1 MTDLKTGTVL
11 SGRPGSGAHRVVAL
25 CGPYLSG
32 KTSLLESLLY
42 ATGAIGRRGS
52 TRAGTSVGDGSQEAR
67 KRNMGT
73 EINIASAEYLGDHWT
88 FLDVPGSI
96 EFQHDSLAAL
106 AVCDAAVIVCEPSPE
121 RVIALSPLVKYIEDN
136 RIPHIFF
143 VNKIDSADGRVRDT
157 LAALQTVSSRKLVLR
172 QVPIRKPTSD
182 GGEETIGYVDLV
194 SERAYRYKSSGAS
207 DLIEMPA
214 EILPRESEARREML
228 ETLSEFD
235 DTLLEQLIE
244 DVAPEKSLIYR
255 DLHDEFGADQISPV
269 LIGAGD
275 RENGVRRLLKALRH
289 DTPFV
294 DETATRRALPSNGP
308 SSNSGAMAE
317 CFKVLHQA
325 HAGKLSLCRVWSGAL
340 SEGQSLGGVRIGS
353 LFRPFGQRL
362 DKANEVTAGEIVAL
376 AKVDALSAGQSIAA
390 AGIAPVDDF
399 PPAEPAVFALALT
412 AKNRNDEVKLT
423 GALQKITE
431 EDPSLSYEQR
441 SETHELL
448 IKGQGEMHLKV
459 AVEKLAGRYNVAVET
474 VPPRVAYRETI
485 QGGSQQHAR
494 YKRQTGGHG
503 QFADIKVE
511 VKPLARGSGFRFVD
525 KIVGGVV
532 PRNFIPAVEEG
543 LRDYLKEGPL
553 GQPVVDLE
561 VTLFDGQYHAVDSS
575 EMSFKMASRI
585 AMTEAM
591 PKCRPVLLEPILK
604 VTVAA
609 PSDSTSRIQRL
620 ISGRRGQLLGY
631 DARPGWPGW
640 DEVSALMPEAE
651 VADMIV
657 EIRSVTQGV
666 GTYRTEF
673 DHLQELVGRTADRIV
688 EETKKRAAA

>member
-1 MTDLKTGTVL
+1 MNDIKSETITG
-11 SGRPGSGAHRVVAL
+11 GRPGSGAHRVVAL

-32 KTSLLESLLY
+32 KTSLLESILY

-52 TRAGTSVGDGSQEAR
+52 TRAGTSIGDAAVEAR
-67 KRNMGT
+67 KRGMGT
-73 EINIASAEYLGDHWT
+73 EINVASVDYLGDQWS

-96 EFQHDSLAAL
+96 EFQHDAFAAL
-106 AVCDAAVIVCEPSPE
+106 AVCDAAVLVCEPSPE
-121 RVIALSPLVKYIEDN
+121 RVVALTPLLKYIEDHH
-136 RIPHIFF
+136 IPHIIF
-143 VNKIDSADGRVRDT
+143 VNKIDSAQVRVRDM
-157 LAALQTVSSRKLVLR
+157 LGALQGVSARKLVLR
-172 QVPIRKPTSD
+172 QVPIRRPTND
-182 GGEETIGYVDLV
+182 GGEETVGYVDLV
-194 SERAYRYKSSGAS
+194 SERAYRYKTSGAS

-214 EILPRESEARREML
+214 EVLPREADARREML

-244 DVAPEKSLIYR
+244 DIAPEKSLIYR
-255 DLHDEFGADQISPV
+255 DLHDEFGADLIVPV
-269 LIGAGD
+269 LLGAGD

-294 DETATRRALPSNGP
+294 AVTAQRRTLPSNGV
-308 SSNSGAMAE
+308 AMAE
-317 CFKVLHQA
+317 CFKVLHQS
-325 HAGKLSLCRVWSGAL
+325 HAGKLSLCRVWSGTL
-340 SEGQSLGGVRIGS
+340 SEGQNIGGQRIGT
-353 LFRPFGQRL
+353 LLRPFGQRL
-362 DKANEVTAGEIVAL
+362 DKISEAKAGEIVAL
-376 AKVDALSAGQSIAA
+376 AKVDVLSAGQSLAA
-390 AGIAPVDDF
+390 AGIAPTADF
-399 PPAEPAVFALALT
+399 PAADPPVFALSLA
-412 AKNRNDEVKLT
+412 AKNRNDEVKLS
-423 GALQKITE
+423 GALHKIVE
-431 EDPSLSYEQR
+431 EDPSLSFEAR
-441 SETHELL
+441 GETHELL

-459 AVEKLAGRYNVAVET
+459 AVDKLAGRYNVAVET
-474 VPPRVAYRETI
+474 TTPRVAYRETI
-485 QGGSQQHAR
+485 QGGTQQHAR

-511 VKPLARGSGFRFVD
+511 IKPLPRGSGFRFVD

-543 LRDYLKEGPL
+543 LFEYTKEGPL

-561 VTLFDGQYHAVDSS
+561 VTLFDGQFHAVDSS
-575 EMSFKMASRI
+575 EMSFKMAARI
-585 AMTEAM
+585 AMSEAM

-609 PSDSTSRIQRL
+609 PSESTPRIQRL

-631 DARPGWPGW
+631 DTRAGWNGW

-651 VADMIV
+651 IADMIV

-666 GTYRTEF
+666 GTFRTEF
-673 DHLQELVGRTADRIV
+673 DHLQELAGRTAERIV

>member
-1 MTDLKTGTVL
+1 MTDLETGTIL

-67 KRNMGT
+67 KRSMGT
-73 EINIASAEYLGDHWT
+73 EINIASVDYLGDHWT

-106 AVCDAAVIVCEPSPE
+106 AVCDAAVIVCDPSPE
-121 RVIALSPLVKYIEDN
+121 RVVALSPLVKYIEDN
-136 RIPHIFF
+136 RIPHVFF
-143 VNKIDSADGRVRDT
+143 VNKIDSAEGRVRDT

-194 SERAYRYKSSGAS
+194 SERAYRYRSSGAS

-214 EILPRESEARREML
+214 EILPRESDARREML

-235 DTLLEQLIE
+235 DKLLEQLIE

-294 DETATRRALPSNGP
+294 EETAKRRDLPSNGV
-308 SSNSGAMAE
+308 AMAE

-325 HAGKLSLCRVWSGAL
+325 HAGKLSLCRVWSGTL
-340 SEGQSLGGVRIGS
+340 SEGQTVGGVRIGS

-362 DKANEVTAGEIVAL
+362 DKAGEVTAGEIVAL
-376 AKVDALSAGQSIAA
+376 AKVDALSGGQAVSA
-390 AGIAPVDDF
+390 AGITPVADF
-399 PPAEPAVFALALT
+399 PPAESPVFTLALA
-412 AKNRNDEVKLT
+412 AKNRNDEVKLS
-423 GALQKITE
+423 GALHKITE
-431 EDPSLSYEQR
+431 EDPSLAYEQR
-441 SETHELL
+441 AETHELL
-448 IKGQGEMHLKV
+448 LKGQGEMHLKV

-474 VPPRVAYRETI
+474 VPPKVAYRESI
-485 QGGSQQHAR
+485 QQGTSQHAR

-503 QFADIKVE
+503 QFADIKIE
-511 VKPLARGSGFRFVD
+511 IRPLPRGSGFHFVD

-543 LRDYLKEGPL
+543 CGEFLKEGPL
-553 GQPVVDLE
+553 GQPVVDIE
-561 VTLFDGQYHAVDSS
+561 VTLVDGQYHAVDSS

-585 AMTEAM
+585 ALTEGL
-591 PKCRPVLLEPILK
+591 PKCKPVLLEPILK

-609 PSDSTSRIQRL
+609 PSDATSRIQRL

-631 DARPGWPGW
+631 DARPGWTGW

-688 EETKKRAAA
+688 EESKKRAAA

>member
-1 MTDLKTGTVL
+1 MTDLKTGTIL

-67 KRNMGT
+67 RRSMGT
-73 EINIASAEYLGDHWT
+73 EINIASADYLGDHWT

-96 EFQHDSLAAL
+96 EFQHDSLGAL
-106 AVCDAAVIVCEPSPE
+106 AVCDAAVIVCDPSPE
-121 RVIALSPLVKYIEDN
+121 RVLALSPLVKYIEDN
-136 RIPHIFF
+136 CIPHIFF
-143 VNKIDSADGRVRDT
+143 VNKIDSAEGRVRDT

-214 EILPRESEARREML
+214 EILPRESDARREML

-235 DTLLEQLIE
+235 DKLLEQLIE

-294 DETATRRALPSNGP
+294 EETAQRRDLPSNGVAP
-308 SSNSGAMAE
+308 NGGGVAE

-325 HAGKLSLCRVWSGAL
+325 HAGKLSLCRVWSGTL
-340 SEGQSLGGVRIGS
+340 SEGQTLGGVRIGS

-362 DKANEVTAGEIVAL
+362 DKATEVRAGEIVAV
-376 AKVDALSAGQSIAA
+376 AKVDALSAGQAVAA
-390 AGIAPVDDF
+390 AGITPVADF
-399 PPAEPAVFALALT
+399 PPPESPVFTLALA
-412 AKNRNDEVKLT
+412 AKNRNDEVKLS

-431 EDPSLSYEQR
+431 EDPSLAYEQR
-441 SETHELL
+441 AETHELL
-448 IKGQGEMHLKV
+448 LKGQGEMHLKV
-459 AVEKLAGRYNVAVET
+459 AVEKLASRYNVAVET
-474 VPPRVAYRETI
+474 VPPKVAYRETI
-485 QGGSQQHAR
+485 QQGTSQHAR

-511 VKPLARGSGFRFVD
+511 IRPLPRGSGFRFVD

-543 LRDYLKEGPL
+543 CAEFLKEGPL

-561 VTLFDGQYHAVDSS
+561 VTLVDGQYHAVDSS

-585 AMTEAM
+585 ALTEGL
-591 PKCRPVLLEPILK
+591 PKCKPVLLEPILK
-604 VTVAA
+604 VTVSA
-609 PSDSTSRIQRL
+609 PSDATSRIQRL
-620 ISGRRGQLLGY
+620 ITGRRGQLLGY
-631 DARPGWPGW
+631 DARAGWDGW

-657 EIRSVTQGV
+657 EIRSVTQGI

-673 DHLQELVGRTADRIV
+673 DHLQELAGRTADRIV

>member
-1 MTDLKTGTVL
+1 MNDIKSETITG
-11 SGRPGSGAHRVVAL
+11 GRPGSGAHRVVAL

-32 KTSLLESLLY
+32 KTSLLESILY

-52 TRAGTSVGDGSQEAR
+52 TRAGTSIGDGAAEAR
-67 KRNMGT
+67 KRGMGT
-73 EINIASAEYLGDHWT
+73 EINVASVDYLGDQWS

-96 EFQHDSLAAL
+96 EFQHDVFAAL
-106 AVCDAAVIVCEPSPE
+106 AVCDAAVLVCEPSPE
-121 RVIALSPLVKYIEDN
+121 RVVALTPILKYIEDN
-136 RIPHIFF
+136 HIPHIIF
-143 VNKIDSADGRVRDT
+143 VNKIDSAQVRVRDM
-157 LAALQTVSSRKLVLR
+157 LGALQAVSARKLVLR
-172 QVPIRKPTSD
+172 QVPIRRPTND

-214 EILPRESEARREML
+214 EILPREADARREML

-244 DVAPEKSLIYR
+244 DIAPEKSLIYR
-255 DLHDEFGADQISPV
+255 DLHDEFGSDKIVPV
-269 LIGAGD
+269 LLGAGD

-294 DETATRRALPSNGP
+294 ATTAERRTLPSNGV
-308 SSNSGAMAE
+308 AMAE
-317 CFKVLHQA
+317 CFKVLHQS
-325 HAGKLSLCRVWSGAL
+325 HAGKLSLCRVWSGTL
-340 SEGQSLGGVRIGS
+340 SEGQTLGGQRIGT
-353 LFRPFGQRL
+353 LLRPFGQRL
-362 DKANEVTAGEIVAL
+362 DKISEAKAGEIVAL
-376 AKVDALSAGQSIAA
+376 AKVDVLSAGQSLAA
-390 AGIAPVDDF
+390 AGIAPTDDF
-399 PPAEPAVFALALT
+399 PPAEPPVFALSLA
-412 AKNRNDEVKLT
+412 AKNRNDEVKLS
-423 GALQKITE
+423 GALHKIVE
-431 EDPSLSYEQR
+431 EDPSLSFEAR
-441 SETHELL
+441 GETHELL

-459 AVEKLAGRYNVAVET
+459 AVDKLAGRYNVAVET
-474 VPPRVAYRETI
+474 TTPRVAYHETI
-485 QGGSQQHAR
+485 QAGTQQHAR

-511 VKPLARGSGFRFVD
+511 IKPLPRGSGFRFVD
-525 KIVGGVV
+525 KVVGGVV

-543 LRDYLKEGPL
+543 LRDYTKEGPL

-561 VTLFDGQYHAVDSS
+561 VTLFDGQFHAVDSS
-575 EMSFKMASRI
+575 EMSFKMAARI
-585 AMTEAM
+585 AMSEAM

-609 PSDSTSRIQRL
+609 PSESTPRIQRL
-620 ISGRRGQLLGY
+620 ISGRRGQLLGF
-631 DARPGWPGW
+631 DARAGWDGW

-651 VADMIV
+651 IADMIV

-666 GTYRTEF
+666 GTFRTEF
-673 DHLQELVGRTADRIV
+673 DHLQELAGRTAERIV

>member
-1 MTDLKTGTVL
+1 MTDLTTGTVL
-11 SGRPGSGAHRVVAL
+11 GGRPGSGAHRVVAL

-32 KTSLLESLLY
+32 KTSLLESILY

-52 TRAGTSVGDGSQEAR
+52 TRAGTSIGDASAEAR
-67 KRNMGT
+67 KRGMGT
-73 EINIASAEYLGDHWT
+73 EINIASIDYLGDQWT
-88 FLDVPGSI
+88 FVDTPGSI
-96 EFQHDSLAAL
+96 ELQHDALAAL
-106 AVCDAAVIVCEPSPE
+106 AVADAAVLVCEPSPE
-121 RVIALSPLVKYIEDN
+121 RVVALTPLLRYIEDN
-136 RIPHIFF
+136 LIPHLFF
-143 VNKIDSADGRVRDT
+143 VNKIDSAEGRVRDM

-172 QVPIRKPTSD
+172 QVPIRRTTAN
-182 GGEETIGYVDLV
+182 GGEETVGYVDLV

-255 DLHDEFGADQISPV
+255 DLHDEFGAQKIAPV
-269 LIGAGD
+269 LLGAGD

-294 DETATRRALPSNGP
+294 AETAKRRDLPSNGA
-308 SSNSGAMAE
+308 AMAE

-325 HAGKLSLCRVWSGAL
+325 HAGKLSICRVWSGTI
-340 SEGQSLGGVRIGS
+340 SEGQSLGGQRVGS

-362 DKANEVTAGEIVAL
+362 DKVAEARAGEIVAI
-376 AKVDALSAGQSIAA
+376 AKMEALSSGQSLSG
-390 AGIAPVDDF
+390 AGISPVADF
-399 PPAEPAVFALALT
+399 PIPEPPVFALALT
-412 AKNRNDEVKLT
+412 ARNRNDEVKLS
-423 GALQKITE
+423 GALQKIVE
-431 EDPSLSYEQR
+431 EDPSLAYEQR
-441 SETHELL
+441 AETHELL
-448 IKGQGEMHLKV
+448 LKGQGETHLKV
-459 AVEKLAGRYNVAVET
+459 AIDKLAGRYNIAVDT
-474 VPPRVAYRETI
+474 HPPRVAYRETI
-485 QGGSQQHAR
+485 QAGATQHAR

-503 QFADIKVE
+503 QFGDIKIE
-511 VKPLARGSGFRFVD
+511 IRPLPRGSGFRFVD

-561 VTLFDGQYHAVDSS
+561 VTLVDGQYHSVDSS
-575 EMSFKMASRI
+575 EMSFKMAARI

-591 PKCRPVLLEPILK
+591 PKCKPVLLEPILK

-609 PSDSTSRIQRL
+609 PSDATSRIQRL

-631 DARPGWPGW
+631 DARTGWNGW

-666 GTYRTEF
+666 GTWHATF
-673 DHLQELVGRTADRIV
+673 DHLQELVGRAADRIV

>member
-1 MTDLKTGTVL
+1 MTDLNTGTVL
-11 SGRPGSGAHRVVAL
+11 GGRPGSGAHRVVAL

-32 KTSLLESLLY
+32 KTSLLESILY

-52 TRAGTSVGDGSQEAR
+52 TRAGTSIGDASAEAR
-67 KRNMGT
+67 KRGMGT
-73 EINIASAEYLGDHWT
+73 EINIASIDYLGDQWT
-88 FLDVPGSI
+88 FLDTPGSI
-96 EFQHDSLAAL
+96 ELQHDA
-106 AVCDAAVIVCEPSPE
+106 
-121 RVIALSPLVKYIEDN
+121 
-136 RIPHIFF
+136 
-143 VNKIDSADGRVRDT
+143 

-172 QVPIRKPTSD
+172 QVPIRRTTPN
-182 GGEETIGYVDLV
+182 GAEETVGYVDLV

-255 DLHDEFGADQISPV
+255 DMHDEFGAQKIAPV
-269 LIGAGD
+269 LLGAGD

-294 DETATRRALPSNGP
+294 EETAKRRDLPSNGA
-308 SSNSGAMAE
+308 AMAE

-325 HAGKLSLCRVWSGAL
+325 HAGKLSLCRVWSGTI
-340 SEGQSLGGVRIGS
+340 SEGQSLGGQRVGS

-362 DKANEVTAGEIVAL
+362 DKVSEAKAGEIVAL
-376 AKVDALSAGQSIAA
+376 AKMDALSTGQSLSA
-390 AGIAPVDDF
+390 AGIDPVADF
-399 PPAEPAVFALALT
+399 PIAEPPVFALAL
-412 AKNRNDEVKLT
+412 AARNRNDEVKLS
-423 GALQKITE
+423 GALQKIVE
-431 EDPSLSYEQR
+431 EDPSLAYEQR
-441 SETHELL
+441 AETHELL
-448 IKGQGEMHLKV
+448 LRGQGETHLKV
-459 AVEKLAGRYNVAVET
+459 AIDKLAGRYNIAVDT
-474 VPPRVAYRETI
+474 HPPRVAYRETI
-485 QGGSQQHAR
+485 QAGATQHAR

-503 QFADIKVE
+503 QFGDIKVE
-511 VKPLARGSGFRFVD
+511 IRPLPRGSGFRFVD

-561 VTLFDGQYHAVDSS
+561 VTLVDGQYHSVDSS
-575 EMSFKMASRI
+575 EMSFKMAARI

-591 PKCRPVLLEPILK
+591 PKCKPVLLEPILK

-609 PSDSTSRIQRL
+609 PNEATSRIQRL

-631 DARPGWPGW
+631 DARTGWTGW

-666 GTYRTEF
+666 GTWHATF

>member
-1 MTDLKTGTVL
+1 MTSPKTETIPG
-11 SGRPGSGAHRVVAL
+11 GRPGSGAHRVVAL

-32 KTSLLESLLY
+32 KTSLLESILF

-52 TRAGTSVGDGSQEAR
+52 TRAGTSVGDGSPEAR
-67 KRNMGT
+67 KRSMGT
-73 EINIASAEYLGDHWT
+73 ELNIASVDYLGDQWT
-88 FLDVPGSI
+88 FIDVPGSI
-96 EFQHDSLAAL
+96 EFQHDTFCAL
-106 AVCDAAVIVCEPSPE
+106 AVCDAAVVVCEPSPE
-121 RVIALSPLVKYIEDN
+121 RVVALTPLLNHIEEN
-136 RIPHIFF
+136 RVPHLLFI
-143 VNKIDSADGRVRDT
+143 NKIDSAEARVRDM

-172 QVPIRKPTSD
+172 QVPIRRPTAD

-194 SERAYRYKSSGAS
+194 SERAYRYKNSGAS

-255 DLHDEFGADQISPV
+255 DLHDEFGADQIVPV
-269 LIGAGD
+269 LLGAGD

-289 DTPFV
+289 DTPFAE
-294 DETATRRALPSNGP
+294 ETAERRSLPSNGV
-308 SSNSGAMAE
+308 ALAE

-325 HAGKLSLCRVWSGAL
+325 HAGKLSLCRVWSGAIN
-340 SEGQSLGGVRIGS
+340 EGMSLGGQRIGG

-362 DKANEVTAGEIVAL
+362 DKVAQARAGEIVAL
-376 AKVDALSAGQSIAA
+376 AKLDALSSGQAISAS
-390 AGIAPVDDF
+390 GINPVADF
-399 PPAEPAVFALALT
+399 SKADPPVFALALN
-412 AKNRNDEVKLT
+412 AKNRNDEVKLS
-423 GALQKITE
+423 GALHKIVE
-431 EDPSLSYEQR
+431 EDPSLSFDPR
-441 SETHELL
+441 AETHELL
-448 IKGQGEMHLKV
+448 IRGQGEMHLKV
-459 AVEKLAGRYNVAVET
+459 AVDKLAGRYNIAVET

-485 QGGSQQHAR
+485 QAGSQQHAR

-511 VKPLARGSGFRFVD
+511 IRPLPRGSGFRFVD

-543 LRDYLKEGPL
+543 LRDYTKEGPL

-561 VTLFDGQYHAVDSS
+561 VTLFDGQYHSVDSS
-575 EMSFKMASRI
+575 EMSFKMAARI
-585 AMTEAM
+585 AMSEAM
-591 PKCRPVLLEPILK
+591 PKCKPVLLEPILK

-620 ISGRRGQLLGY
+620 ITGRRGQLLGY
-631 DARPGWPGW
+631 DARPGWTGW

-688 EETKKRAAA
+688 EESKKRAA